1 MHQRIFHDYSRFF
14 STNIYSCRSPMAE
27 AIFKHKVHELGYSE
41 YFKIIDSYGTGGYH
55 IGDPPDSRSA
65 KTCRKHGVPVDHL
78 AQQIT
83 SKDFKKFDYVIC
95 MDQSNLS
102 DLLFMKPRES
112 KARVALFGEWKLDS
126 KFNTVVQDPYYG
138 GINGF
143 ETNFQQI
150 SHFSEEFLKREI
162 GDL

>member
-1 MHQRIFHDYSRFF
+1 MTNSRVSRILIF
-14 STNIYSCRSPMAE
+14 TSCRSPMAE
-27 AIFKHKVHELGYSE
+27 AIFKHKVQESGYSE
-41 YFKIIDSYGTGGYH
+41 HFKIIDSYGTGGYH
-55 IGDPPDSRSA
+55 IGDPPDSRSV
-65 KTCRKHGVPVDHL
+65 KTCRKHSVPVDHL

-83 SKDFKKFDYVIC
+83 SKDFKKFDYIIC
-95 MDQSNLS
+95 MDQSNRS

-112 KARVALFGEWKLDS
+112 NTRVALFGEWKTDS

-150 SHFSEEFLKREI
+150 SHFSEEFLKSEI
-162 GDL
+162 GEFN